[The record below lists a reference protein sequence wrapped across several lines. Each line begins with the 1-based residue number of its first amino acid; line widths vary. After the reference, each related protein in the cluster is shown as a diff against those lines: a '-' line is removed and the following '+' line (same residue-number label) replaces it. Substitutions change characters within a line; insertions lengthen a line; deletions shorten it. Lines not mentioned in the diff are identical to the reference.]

1 MDYYCLHSIIAC
13 ETSGIAS
20 EIVSKLVLIKS
31 IGTFTE
37 ASLLSPRQGRFHHA
51 AGILTG

>member
-31 IGTFTE
+31 IGTFT
-37 ASLLSPRQGRFHHA
+37 ATRGFNRRNATFPVA
-51 AGILTG
+51 